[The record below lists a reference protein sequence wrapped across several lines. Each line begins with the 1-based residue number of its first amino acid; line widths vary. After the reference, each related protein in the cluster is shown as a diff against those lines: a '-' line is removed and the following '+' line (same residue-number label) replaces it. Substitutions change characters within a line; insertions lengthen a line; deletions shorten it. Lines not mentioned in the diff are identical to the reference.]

1 MNKRFLLLT
10 LVIAIVAVLTTSCN
24 LQAGNFDNQLNTYA
38 PSPQKEQTTPIP
50 NVSDN
55 EQTTPDGAEDLGEAT
70 QQVQQA
76 QESQEPPTAQQ
87 PPARTEPKA
96 MDFTVYDADGNAV
109 KLSDFFGKP
118 IVLNFWA
125 SWCPPCKGEMPDFHE
140 KYLEFGDKIQF
151 LMVNMTGGRET
162 VKSAKDFISQQG
174 YTFPVFYDTAYD
186 AADTYSVYS
195 LPTTYFIDAEG
206 YLIANAVGAIN
217 AATLQKGID
226 MIR

>member
-1 MNKRFLLLT
+1 MKKRFLLLT
-10 LVIAIVAVLTTSCN
+10 LAIATVAIFATSCN
-24 LQAGNFDNQLNTYA
+24 LQAGNLDNQLNTYA
-38 PSPQKEQTTPIP
+38 PSSQKEQTTPVP
-50 NVSDN
+50 DFSSN
-55 EQTTPDGAEDLGEAT
+55 EQTTPDSTEELGETT
-70 QQVQQA
+70 QQPQQ
-76 QESQEPPTAQQ
+76 SQEPQETQQ

-125 SWCPPCKGEMPDFHE
+125 SWCPPCKSEMPDFHE
-140 KYLEFGDKIQF
+140 KYLALGDEVQF

-174 YTFPVFYDTAYD
+174 YTFPVFYDTAYS
-186 AADTYSVYS
+186 AADAYSVYS

-206 YLIANAVGAIN
+206 YLIANAVGAIS
-217 AATLQKGID
+217 ATTLQKGID